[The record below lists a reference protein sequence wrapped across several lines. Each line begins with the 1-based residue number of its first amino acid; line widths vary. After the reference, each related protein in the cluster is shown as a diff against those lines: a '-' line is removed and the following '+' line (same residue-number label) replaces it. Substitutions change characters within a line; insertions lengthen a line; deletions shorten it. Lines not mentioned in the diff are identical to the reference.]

1 MKHRIKNYSFQIF
14 IVFICIQLGMS
25 QVNAS
30 GFIRLYDATV
40 TGQNVSLNNSSN
52 NQNEVNETVSIG
64 DTNQRESL
72 FFETAKENIED
83 DLKEQGYKEDI
94 SKRTENSKTLSY
106 DGIEQT
112 IIYNEPVYYKKN
124 NQLREYDN
132 DFVKSK
138 VRSSYTVYQNKS
150 GDHHYQIPETL
161 NQDSHIIIDNI
172 ELSLNHINQ

>member
-1 MKHRIKNYSFQIF
+1 
-14 IVFICIQLGMS
+14 MS

-112 IIYNEPVYYKKN
+112 IIYNEPVYYKKH
-124 NQLREYDN
+124 NQSTMTHKL
-132 DFVKSK
+132 
-138 VRSSYTVYQNKS
+138 T
-150 GDHHYQIPETL
+150 
-161 NQDSHIIIDNI
+161 
-172 ELSLNHINQ
+172 